1 MKDKDLESALTLL
14 GAFCGLLA
22 NTKPLH
28 LTTKLAVSGFA
39 LCPWKSCA
47 NTYTH
52 THKHTHSCEQEKA
65 KERDRRWEKRK
76 STLKQS

>member
-52 THKHTHSCEQEKA
+52 THTNTHIHANKKKQKRETEDGK
-65 KERDRRWEKRK
+65 KENQ
-76 STLKQS
+76 L

>member
-1 MKDKDLESALTLL
+1 MKDKDLESALRLL

-65 KERDRRWEKRK
+65 KESDRRWEKRK